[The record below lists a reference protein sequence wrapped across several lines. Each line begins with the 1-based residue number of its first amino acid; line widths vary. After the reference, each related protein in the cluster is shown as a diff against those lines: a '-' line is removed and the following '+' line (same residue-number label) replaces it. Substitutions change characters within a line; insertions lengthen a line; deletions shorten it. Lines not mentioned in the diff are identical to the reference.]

1 MDMHD
6 KRLKSLARALRKNMT
21 DAEQKL
27 WYRVRRKQI
36 HGAQFYRQKP
46 LLNYIVD
53 FYCASAKLVI
63 EVDGG
68 GHFGPVNLHADQERD
83 QTLEERG
90 LLVLRFDNHQVL
102 TQTDAVLEEIYSQ
115 VGKRLN
121 IEQE

>member
-6 KRLKSLARALRKNMT
+6 KRLKLLARTQRKNMT

-53 FYCASAKLVI
+53 FYCASAKLVV
-63 EVDGG
+63 EVDGA
-68 GHFGPVNLHADQERD
+68 GHFEPVNLHLDQKRD
-83 QTLEERG
+83 HALMERG
-90 LLVLRFDNHQVL
+90 LLVLRFNNHQVL
-102 TQTDAVLEEIYSQ
+102 TQTDAVLEEICTQ

-121 IEQE
+121 IE